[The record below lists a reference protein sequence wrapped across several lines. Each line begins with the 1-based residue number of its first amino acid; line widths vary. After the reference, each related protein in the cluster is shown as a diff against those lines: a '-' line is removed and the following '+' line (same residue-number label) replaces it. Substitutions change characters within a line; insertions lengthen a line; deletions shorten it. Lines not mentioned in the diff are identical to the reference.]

1 MKIRVLGSVFV
12 LACSSAL
19 AQPGQ
24 KWLEIRTPH
33 FTVLS
38 NSGERDARHVAS
50 QFERMRTVFHII
62 MPSATD
68 DPAAPIQVLALK
80 DRKSFRTLE
89 PEAYLAKNS
98 LELAGLFVRTQDKN
112 YVLLRLDAEG
122 PHPYATIYHE
132 YTHYL
137 FRKADPWMP
146 LWLGE
151 GLAEFYQNTDLDDK
165 FVKLG
170 EPSADDIL
178 YLRQQKLLP
187 LKTLLTVDHDSPYYH
202 DEQKGS
208 IFYSESW
215 ALTHYL
221 KTVDAQQK
229 THRLQDYADNMQTKH
244 EDSLTAAQHAF
255 GDLGALEKALDQYV
269 SGMTFSQWKLIN
281 PVDFTDASFDVR
293 PLPESDAE
301 AVEAGVLLS
310 VRRSKEAEALL
321 QTVLAAEP
329 KSALAHE
336 TMGELKLQ
344 ENDIPAA
351 QKWFGEAVQLDSKS
365 YLANYYFAAMSMQES
380 GAPDGAQKDAIEQSL
395 QTSIRLNPR
404 FAPAYDA
411 LARFY
416 GMHHEKLAEA
426 HMMTLHAVQL
436 EPETLAYRLNAA
448 NVLMEDQKPE
458 AALNVLEAALPIAKT
473 DEERIMVKTRITEMT
488 LFQRHT
494 AEAEARRSARA
505 QAPVSGTE
513 IAVEDARPIDAEIHD
528 AEIHGRKVIAIPY
541 ARAPDYPTEPTK
553 GPNHTVT
560 GVLREVKC
568 AYPSVLTLTLDRP
581 NNPLPLYANDYFKI
595 TFTTA
600 AGYNPKGDIM
610 PCTGIEG
617 LKARLVYGE
626 VNDKRV
632 AGQIVA
638 IELSK

>member
-1 MKIRVLGSVFV
+1 MKIRLLGPVLL
-12 LACSSAL
+12 LACSSAV
-19 AQPGQ
+19 AQSGQ
-24 KWLEIRTPH
+24 KWLEVHTPH

-68 DPAAPIQVLALK
+68 DPASPIQVLALK

-89 PEAYLAKNS
+89 PEAYLGKNS
-98 LELAGLFVRTQDKN
+98 LDLAGLFVRTQDKN

-122 PHPYATIYHE
+122 EHPYATVYHE

-165 FVKLG
+165 YVKLG

-187 LKTLLTVDHDSPYYH
+187 LKTLLTVDHNSPYYH

-221 KTVDAQQK
+221 KTIDAQQK
-229 THRLQDYADNMQTKH
+229 THRLQDYADHLQKN

-269 SGMTFSQWKLIN
+269 SGMSFSQWKLVN
-281 PVDFTDASFDVR
+281 PVDFTEASFDVR
-293 PLPESDAE
+293 PVPESEAE
-301 AVEAGVLLS
+301 AIEAGVLLS
-310 VRRSKEAEALL
+310 VRRGKEAEAML
-321 QTVLAAEP
+321 QTVLAADP
-329 KSALAHE
+329 KNALAHE

-344 ENDIPAA
+344 ADDVPGAK
-351 QKWFGEAVQLDSKS
+351 KWFGEAVQLDSKS
-365 YLANYYFAAMSMQES
+365 YLANYYFAAMSMQDS
-380 GAPDGAQKDAIEQSL
+380 GAEDEAIEQSL
-395 QTSIRLNPR
+395 QTSIKLNPR

-416 GMHHEKLAEA
+416 GMHHEKLGEA

-448 NVLMEDQKPE
+448 NVLMEDHKPDI
-458 AALNVLEAALPIAKT
+458 ALNVLEAALPVART
-473 DEERIMVKTRITEMT
+473 DEERILVKSRITQLT
-488 LFQRHT
+488 LQQKYA

-505 QAPVSGTE
+505 PAPGTE
-513 IAVEDARPIDAEIHD
+513 IAVEDARPIDAEIH
-528 AEIHGRKVIAIPY
+528 GTKVIAIPY
-541 ARAPDYPTEPTK
+541 AKAPDYPTEPTK

-581 NNPLPLYANDYFKI
+581 NNPLPLYAADYFKI

-600 AGYNPKGDIM
+600 AGYNPKGDIL

-626 VNDKRV
+626 VEDKRV